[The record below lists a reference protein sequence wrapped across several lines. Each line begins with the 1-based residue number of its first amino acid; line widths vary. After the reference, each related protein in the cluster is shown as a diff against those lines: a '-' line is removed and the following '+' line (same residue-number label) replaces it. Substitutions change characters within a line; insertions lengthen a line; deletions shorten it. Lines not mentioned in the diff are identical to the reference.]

1 MVEASHMTWKHPI
14 RIIAGVKSFRIR
26 SSISSNVTRMLLIL
40 PGLLHLHS
48 LFGFLM
54 KAVSLARPIS
64 AIDIPNP
71 SFVVAPPHAAAAA
84 ALAAAGGLGS
94 SQ

>member
-1 MVEASHMTWKHPI
+1 
-14 RIIAGVKSFRIR
+14 
-26 SSISSNVTRMLLIL
+26 
-40 PGLLHLHS
+40 
-48 LFGFLM
+48 M